1 MASNLSLFQLRRV
14 IRNQLTKSWLTYYPF
29 ALLTESTTGKIL
41 VNNNT
46 DLTIEGFPRSANS
59 FLEAAINEV
68 SAKPLLISHHVHAR
82 ANIYR
87 SIKLRVPCVVLYR
100 NPVDAIVSFM
110 EESNGRHSN
119 PLVLLNEY
127 NTFYDKMP
135 FNSTYL
141 KFISFED
148 VVSNLHETLLSLF
161 RFANL
166 PIDKSLFDDHFNQ
179 RVMSKVSDYSLQR
192 VGFKPAY
199 NRDNKDSLK
208 RNKLRLELRDKTLNC
223 KTSTAFKKAVDRYWS
238 LKIACQLK
246 A

>member
-1 MASNLSLFQLRRV
+1 S
-14 IRNQLTKSWLTYYPF
+14 K
-29 ALLTESTTGKIL
+29 
-41 VNNNT
+41 NT

-59 FLEAAINEV
+59 FLEVAIKEV

-87 SIKLRVPCVVLYR
+87 SIKLKVPCVVLYR

-127 NTFYDKMP
+127 NIFYETMP
-135 FNSTYL
+135 FNSRYL

-148 VVSNLHETLLSLF
+148 VVSNLHKTLLSVF
-161 RFANL
+161 HFANL
-166 PIDKSLFDDHFNQ
+166 SINKSVFDDHFNQ
-179 RVMSKVSDYSLQR
+179 RVMSKVSEYSVQR

-199 NRDNKDSLK
+199 NSDNKDSLK
-208 RNKLRLELRDKTLNC
+208 RNKLRLELRDKIL
-223 KTSTAFKKAVDRYWS
+223 KYETSTAFKKAMDRYWS
-238 LKIACQLK
+238 IKCTY
-246 A
+246 